1 MTKQTNPETLGAAE
15 FAEMLEA
22 ARRSKAPAA
31 ELLKVADV
39 MAAVPAWGYR
49 AEEIRFAAKR
59 LEANPWDSDAA
70 QTIAVRLEDFK
81 SAARMAKAL
90 VDPATDPLT
99 VPHNL
104 TFPLAP
110 GRTPDEPMRRDT
122 TRLTGRNPF
131 YGRS

>member
-1 MTKQTNPETLGAAE
+1 MTKQTNSETLGAAE

-31 ELLKVADV
+31 ELLKVAD
-39 MAAVPAWGYR
+39 AIATVPSQRGR
-49 AEEIRFAAKR
+49 ADEIRFAAKR
-59 LEANPWDSDAA
+59 LEVDPFDAA
-70 QTIAVRLEDFK
+70 AALTVTVRMDEYR
-81 SAARMAKAL
+81 AAASRAAMW
-90 VDPATDPLT
+90 VNPATDPLT

-110 GRTPDEPMRRDT
+110 GRTPDEPMQRDM

-131 YGRS
+131 YDRS